1 MFSSIF
7 KFQAYRLAYL
17 SKNWR
22 IMQRIVACRGTKFLN
37 APPGHPLV
45 PQAALII
52 TSEFI
57 PAGMNKR

>member
-22 IMQRIVACRGTKFLN
+22 IMQRIVACWGTKFLN

-52 TSEFI
+52 KSANPEEEHC
-57 PAGMNKR
+57 